1 MSLAPISE
9 FTKKVMQQILMIPTG
24 KVATYKQIAELSG
37 KPQASRGVSWILHSC
52 STTYKLPWHR
62 VLNSQGKISFDRT
75 SHNYR
80 KQKSLLKNEGVV
92 FDGEQLDMTKYQWK
106 KKPKVLSSK
115 SGPRMFSRGN
125 NV

>member
-1 MSLAPISE
+1 MSLAPISK
-9 FTKKVMQQILMIPTG
+9 FTQKVMQQIHKIPKG

-62 VLNSQGKISFDRT
+62 VLNSQGKISFDKT

-80 KQKSLLKNEGVV
+80 KQKKLLQNEGVI
-92 FDGEQLDMTKYQWK
+92 FNLEQLDMKKYQWK
-106 KKPKVLSSK
+106 KKYMIPKNK
-115 SGPRMFSRGN
+115 SGPKMFSKGK
-125 NV
+125 

>member
-9 FTKKVMQQILMIPTG
+9 FTRKVMQQIRMIPTG

-75 SHNYR
+75 THNYR
-80 KQKSLLKNEGVV
+80 KQKSLLKSEGVV
-92 FDGEQLDMTKYQWK
+92 FEGEQLNMTKYQWK
-106 KKPKVLSSK
+106 KKFKASGLK
-115 SGPRMFSRGN
+115 SGPKMFSRGK
-125 NV
+125 